1 MSRFYGIVKGQA
13 RTEATRRGSSSS
25 GLTTK
30 SASWNG
36 AVITTLY
43 EDKNGND
50 CFSIKLDKW
59 YGKGITK
66 IIHDSRFIDNY
77 DQSYVYSIILPDDFE
92 FEKCISILESMG
104 VGVNI
109 EEVNI
114 YINKFLD
121 RGILIFDQAAPNVDI
136 EKYKIDKNAF
146 QFIVRV
152 FEELNYIISKRKVN
166 EFTSTIINI
175 TDDIK
180 NNINTIKKLY

>member
-1 MSRFYGIVKGQA
+1 
-13 RTEATRRGSSSS
+13 
-25 GLTTK
+25 
-30 SASWNG
+30 
-36 AVITTLY
+36 
-43 EDKNGND
+43 
-50 CFSIKLDKW
+50 
-59 YGKGITK
+59 
-66 IIHDSRFIDNY
+66 
-77 DQSYVYSIILPDDFE
+77 
-92 FEKCISILESMG
+92 MG